1 MSECL
6 TCKHWQRDSYDG
18 MIGICATLSE
28 LRFQHEENNMFCTYE
43 FGEDRKPSRDY
54 YRYKPAE
61 ERREQPVLQ
70 FGEKPIPYWE
80 VKQAERRCWKDK
92 EEE

>member
-80 VKQAERRCWKDK
+80 VKQAERRCGKDTA
-92 EEE
+92 

>member
-18 MIGICATLSE
+18 MIGICTTLSE
-28 LRFQHEENNMFCTYE
+28 WRFQHEQENIFCTYE

-54 YRYKPAE
+54 YRYKPVE

-70 FGEKPIPYWE
+70 FGEKPIPYWK
-80 VKQAERRCWKDK
+80 VKQAERRYGKDTA
-92 EEE
+92 

>member
-6 TCKHWQRDSYDG
+6 TCKHWQRDIYDG
-18 MIGICATLSE
+18 MVGICATLSE
-28 LRFQHEENNMFCTYE
+28 WRFQHEQENIFCTYE

-70 FGEKPIPYWE
+70 FGEKPIPYWK
-80 VKQAERRCWKDK
+80 VKQAERRCGKDTA
-92 EEE
+92 

>member
-18 MIGICATLSE
+18 VVGLCALLGE

-43 FGEDRKPSRDY
+43 FGEDRKPSRDRH
-54 YRYKPAE
+54 RYAPIE
-61 ERREQPVLQ
+61 EKREQPALQ
-70 FGEKPIPYWE
+70 FSEKPIPYWK
-80 VKQAERRCWKDK
+80 VK
-92 EEE
+92 

>member
-18 MIGICATLSE
+18 MIGICTTLSE
-28 LRFQHEENNMFCTYE
+28 WRFQHEQENIFCTYE

-70 FGEKPIPYWE
+70 FGEKPIPYWK
-80 VKQAERRCWKDK
+80 VKQAERRCGKDTA
-92 EEE
+92 

>member
-6 TCKHWQRDSYDG
+6 TCKHWQRDIYDG
-18 MIGICATLSE
+18 MIGKCATLSE
-28 LRFQHEENNMFCTYE
+28 WRFQHEQENIFCTYE

-70 FGEKPIPYWE
+70 FGEKPIPYWK
-80 VKQAERRCWKDK
+80 VKQAERRCGKDTA
-92 EEE
+92 